1 MTKKGLL
8 NADGCPSKLY
18 HQVLCAFADQVWKW
32 VQGGNTKLPMSGNA
46 KYQMTNVWLLESLC
60 PNGNRLA
67 SSQQVSLGL
76 EIENVNQT
84 FIFKVYLLRYYLI
97 VPDRST
103 MGMWQTRTIKEKI
116 LQIVKFSCLKR
127 RTLTMAQLL

>member
-1 MTKKGLL
+1 MKKGLL
-8 NADGCPSKLY
+8 NADGCRNKLY
-18 HQVLCAFADQVWKW
+18 HQVRCAFADQVWKW
-32 VQGGNTKLPMSGNA
+32 VQGGNTKLPMSGNT

-84 FIFKVYLLRYYLI
+84 FIFKCI
-97 VPDRST
+97 
-103 MGMWQTRTIKEKI
+103 
-116 LQIVKFSCLKR
+116 C
-127 RTLTMAQLL
+127 